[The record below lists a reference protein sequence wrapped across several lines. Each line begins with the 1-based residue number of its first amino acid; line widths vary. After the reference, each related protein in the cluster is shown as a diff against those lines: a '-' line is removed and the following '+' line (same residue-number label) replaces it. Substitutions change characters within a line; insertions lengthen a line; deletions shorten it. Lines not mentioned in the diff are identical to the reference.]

1 MSSYLVML
9 AFGNFVKQEAKSKSG
24 TSLEF
29 YLDKNDVSKFEPT
42 FRYSAALFDYLE
54 QEIGVKYPWGIYRQ
68 VPVRDFLYAGMEN
81 TTSTIFSQDFV
92 VDSIGFNDKNYINV
106 NAHELAHQ
114 WFGDLITA
122 QSSKH
127 HWLQEGFATYYAL
140 LAEKEIFGDDFNKIA
155 VDVLNDI
162 ILTSGADLVI
172 SSDWRLYATLDEMK
186 DLFHQFGVI
195 KGPIDFTPEI
205 QTLTKHV
212 HIRVEEIDI
221 WLSKH
226 PEVTKWV
233 AIDDMDL
240 GEKIGSISG
249 NSNGGLTN
257 FVKTR
262 EREGLKQCNISI
274 KVLRYL

>member
-1 MSSYLVML
+1 MKIIFLDIDGVICLSREWGSR
-9 AFGNFVKQEAKSKSG
+9 GRKIKRWE
-24 TSLEF
+24 LEGGEG
-29 YLDKNDVSKFEPT
+29 EP
-42 FRYSAALFDYLE
+42 
-54 QEIGVKYPWGIYRQ
+54 
-68 VPVRDFLYAGMEN
+68 PV
-81 TTSTIFSQDFV
+81 TIR
-92 VDSIGFNDKNYINV
+92 
-106 NAHELAHQ
+106 L
-114 WFGDLITA
+114 
-122 QSSKH
+122 
-127 HWLQEGFATYYAL
+127 
-140 LAEKEIFGDDFNKIA
+140 DDFNKIA

-195 KGPIDFTPEI
+195 KGPIDFTPEL
-205 QTLTKHV
+205 QTTTKHSD
-212 HIRVEEIDI
+212 IRVEEIKS
-221 WLSKH
+221 WLKSH
-226 PEVTKWV
+226 PKVEKWV

-262 EREGLKQCNISI
+262 EREGLKQCNIST

>member
-1 MSSYLVML
+1 MKIIFLDIDGVICLSREWGSR
-9 AFGNFVKQEAKSKSG
+9 GRKIKRWE
-24 TSLEF
+24 LEGGEG
-29 YLDKNDVSKFEPT
+29 EP
-42 FRYSAALFDYLE
+42 
-54 QEIGVKYPWGIYRQ
+54 
-68 VPVRDFLYAGMEN
+68 PV
-81 TTSTIFSQDFV
+81 TIR
-92 VDSIGFNDKNYINV
+92 
-106 NAHELAHQ
+106 L
-114 WFGDLITA
+114 
-122 QSSKH
+122 
-127 HWLQEGFATYYAL
+127 
-140 LAEKEIFGDDFNKIA
+140 DDFNKIA

-195 KGPIDFTPEI
+195 KGPIDFTPEL
-205 QTLTKHV
+205 QTTTKNSD
-212 HIRVEEIDI
+212 IRVEEIKS
-221 WLSKH
+221 WLKSH
-226 PEVTKWV
+226 PKVEKWV

-262 EREGLKQCNISI
+262 EREGLKQCNIST

>member
-1 MSSYLVML
+1 MKIIFLDIDGVICLSREWGSRARKL
-9 AFGNFVKQEAKSKSG
+9 KRWE
-24 TSLEF
+24 LEGGEG
-29 YLDKNDVSKFEPT
+29 EP
-42 FRYSAALFDYLE
+42 
-54 QEIGVKYPWGIYRQ
+54 
-68 VPVRDFLYAGMEN
+68 PV
-81 TTSTIFSQDFV
+81 TIR
-92 VDSIGFNDKNYINV
+92 
-106 NAHELAHQ
+106 L
-114 WFGDLITA
+114 
-122 QSSKH
+122 
-127 HWLQEGFATYYAL
+127 
-140 LAEKEIFGDDFNKIA
+140 DDFNKIA

-195 KGPIDFTPEI
+195 KGPIDFTPEL
-205 QTLTKHV
+205 QTTTKHAN
-212 HIRVEEIDI
+212 IRVDEINL

-240 GEKIGSISG
+240 GEKIGSVSG

-262 EREGLKQCNISI
+262 EREGLKQCNIST